1 MGKVKV
7 RYYAIIKGR
16 GYWQPTRKMRLFG
29 FKLILPADQTVPQR
43 GQSLKS

>member
-29 FKLILPADQTVPQR
+29 FQTD
-43 GQSLKS
+43 SLRTRRSRSMGNC